1 MNNWKL
7 LFDGYIVLLCSD
19 DKLLPNLLCSTSM
32 ITYGR
37 LYEPNNRIFKSGTIW
52 RIKISAMNIY
62 FDQNKTYAAIIYYRT
77 DFSVLER
84 DISFN
89 FRLIDDTLILIRE
102 KHQVAKST
110 IHFMQVKLQLNYL
123 NTLRRW
129 QKDYLL
135 QL

>member
-1 MNNWKL
+1 
-7 LFDGYIVLLCSD
+7 
-19 DKLLPNLLCSTSM
+19 
-32 ITYGR
+32 
-37 LYEPNNRIFKSGTIW
+37 
-52 RIKISAMNIY
+52 MNIY

-123 NTLRRW
+123 NTLRR
-129 QKDYLL
+129 
-135 QL
+135 

>member
-1 MNNWKL
+1 
-7 LFDGYIVLLCSD
+7 
-19 DKLLPNLLCSTSM
+19 
-32 ITYGR
+32 
-37 LYEPNNRIFKSGTIW
+37 
-52 RIKISAMNIY
+52 MNIY

-102 KHQVAKST
+102 KHKVAKST

-123 NTLRRW
+123 NTLRR
-129 QKDYLL
+129 
-135 QL
+135 

>member
-1 MNNWKL
+1 
-7 LFDGYIVLLCSD
+7 
-19 DKLLPNLLCSTSM
+19 
-32 ITYGR
+32 
-37 LYEPNNRIFKSGTIW
+37 
-52 RIKISAMNIY
+52 MNIY

-110 IHFMQVKLQLNYL
+110 IHFMQVKLQLNFS
-123 NTLRRW
+123 NTLRR
-129 QKDYLL
+129 
-135 QL
+135 